1 MPTNAL
7 TNPLVL
13 PLLGVLVE
21 GPRHAYAVLVELRA
35 RYAHMAVRSGTVYT
49 LIERLQ
55 SENWITSNDDSL
67 SPAILKATPDGVRAL
82 EESVRRELLNGD
94 LNSGHRFATALA
106 YLGIL
111 DRRDARDLLTRR
123 AAVVRSE
130 VARIDHLLSS
140 ADVPPLHMIEA
151 SYLRSKLAH
160 DATWLEETVNAIDR
174 GDLVWIRGGRGGNS

>member
-7 TNPLVL
+7 TNSLVL

-55 SENWITSNDDSL
+55 SENWITSNDSL
-67 SPAILKATPDGVRAL
+67 SPAVLEATPDGVRAL
-82 EESVRRELLNGD
+82 EQTVRRELLDGD

-111 DRRDARDLLTRR
+111 DKRDARDLLTGR
-123 AAVVRSE
+123 AAVVRRE

-140 ADVPPLHMIEA
+140 VDAPRLHMIEA
-151 SYLRSKLAH
+151 SYLRSKLVH

-174 GDLVWIRGGRGGNS
+174 GDLVWIRGGRGGDF